1 MKFSGENARNF
12 VAGIVMLL
20 VAACGERASENT
32 PEIEKKAV
40 AAVENPQMILGKRV
54 FASCASCHN
63 INAGGASTIGPN
75 LAGVLGSTAGSKTDF
90 QYSEALS
97 AARVIW
103 TEESLDSYIESPAT
117 FLPGGSM
124 GFVGVADENDRKAV
138 LAYLIA
144 KTNSEGTDLSVP
156 SDQGEDVAIW
166 E

>member
-1 MKFSGENARNF
+1 MKFSGEKARNF
-12 VAGIVMLL
+12 VVGIVMLS
-20 VAACGERASENT
+20 VAACIERASENT
-32 PEIEKKAV
+32 PETEIKAV

-54 FASCASCHN
+54 FASCASCHT

-103 TEESLDSYIESPAT
+103 TAESLDKYIESPAT

-144 KTNSEGTDLSVP
+144 KTSNEGTDLSVP